1 MGHFLFSFVLMFYRE
16 CRKKGKMKR
25 SAFLSL
31 VCVTFL
37 LATGVSSILAFS
49 NAHAAQGASL
59 QMFSGTFTDQN
70 LSTDG
75 ITKITLI
82 SIPFSVSTTG
92 KLEATSLMNVYSNGN
107 NGEGKVSCELDVDT
121 VSFFSVTTALIDNM
135 PTSIGL
141 TRTTTGIASGN
152 HTLAVKCL
160 GSNNVEQGTL
170 TVHSGGTS
178 VIMKG

>member
-1 MGHFLFSFVLMFYRE
+1 
-16 CRKKGKMKR
+16 MKR
-25 SAFLSL
+25 LVFLSL
-31 VCVTFL
+31 ACVTLL
-37 LATGVSSILAFS
+37 LATGVSSILAIS
-49 NAHAAQGASL
+49 NAHAAQGASF

-75 ITKITLI
+75 VTKITLV

-107 NGEGKVSCELDVDT
+107 NGQGKVSCELDVDT
-121 VSFFSVTTALIDNM
+121 NSFFSVTTALIDNM

-141 TRTTTGIASGN
+141 TSTTSGIASGN
-152 HTLAVKCL
+152 HTLTVKCL
-160 GSNNVEQGTL
+160 GSTNGEPGTL